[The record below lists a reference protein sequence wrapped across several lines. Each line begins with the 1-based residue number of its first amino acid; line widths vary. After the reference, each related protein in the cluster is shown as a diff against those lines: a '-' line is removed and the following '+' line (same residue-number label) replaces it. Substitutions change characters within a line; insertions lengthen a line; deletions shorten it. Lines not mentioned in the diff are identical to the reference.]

1 MYQMQMVRSEI
12 TLEKNMSKSY
22 APYKKRVGLWDY
34 MTPQQQKAMSY
45 VNSKGE
51 VKRYPTWHSVC
62 VEKTG
67 VSRPGKTARDRSKKL
82 RRLMS

>member
-1 MYQMQMVRSEI
+1 
-12 TLEKNMSKSY
+12 MSKT
-22 APYKKRVGLWDY
+22 LFDY

-62 VEKTG
+62 MEKTG
-67 VSRPGKTARDRSKKL
+67 VSRPGKTARDRAKKI
-82 RRLMS
+82 RRLFNG

>member
-1 MYQMQMVRSEI
+1 MQMVRSEI
-12 TLEKNMSKSY
+12 TLEKNMSKT
-22 APYKKRVGLWDY
+22 LFDY

-67 VSRPGKTARDRSKKL
+67 VSRPGKTARDRAKKL

>member
-1 MYQMQMVRSEI
+1 MQMVRSEI
-12 TLEKNMSKSY
+12 TLEKNMSKT
-22 APYKKRVGLWDY
+22 LFDY

-62 VEKTG
+62 MEKTG
-67 VSRPGKTARDRSKKL
+67 VSRPGKTARDRAKKM
-82 RRLMS
+82 RRLFNG

>member
-1 MYQMQMVRSEI
+1 MQMQRSEI
-12 TLEKNMSKSY
+12 TLEKNMPKTDWLRQGSM
-22 APYKKRVGLWDY
+22 LWAY

-62 VEKTG
+62 MEKTG
-67 VSRPGKTARDRSKKL
+67 VARPGKTARDRANKM
-82 RRLMS
+82 RRLFNE

>member
-1 MYQMQMVRSEI
+1 MQMQRSEI
-12 TLEKNMSKSY
+12 TLEKNMSKS
-22 APYKKRVGLWDY
+22 KTLFDY

-51 VKRYPTWHSVC
+51 LKRYPTWHSIC
-62 VEKTG
+62 MDKTG
-67 VSRPGKTARDRSKKL
+67 VSRPGKTARDRANKL

>member
-1 MYQMQMVRSEI
+1 MQMVRSEI
-12 TLEKNMSKSY
+12 TLEKNMSKT
-22 APYKKRVGLWDY
+22 LFDY

-62 VEKTG
+62 MEKTG
-67 VSRPGKTARDRSKKL
+67 VSRPGKTARDRAKKM